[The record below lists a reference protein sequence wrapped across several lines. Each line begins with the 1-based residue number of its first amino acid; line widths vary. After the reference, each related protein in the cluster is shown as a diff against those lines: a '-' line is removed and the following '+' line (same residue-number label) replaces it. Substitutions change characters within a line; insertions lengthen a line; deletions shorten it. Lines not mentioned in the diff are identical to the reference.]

1 MQQMKQILLTLV
13 ALLAVTTQAWAQ
25 TIYLDFE
32 DGALPQGWTTSSGG
46 NWAVGSNDSS
56 NKTPAYAGTYSF
68 YCNYG
73 PPYENHYFVSPA
85 INFHGGASLSFA
97 YATTEW
103 SNSMNNLTVAY
114 SDSPTGPWTNT
125 SFVNQSSNVWTTA
138 DVDLS
143 ALNGTYYIAFIIY
156 DGMGYSTA
164 IDNINLVVPAGSTT
178 VTFTRGTGDK
188 ANEWTMV
195 GGMPAANVTVNVEY
209 WPGML
214 TLPAASEGGT
224 VTLEGVTS
232 NTIIDENFD
241 DYTAGG
247 KMAQTANAAGNSN
260 WTTWSNAPGT
270 DEDGTLATLN
280 DNTCLQ
286 VIKDNDQVLLL
297 GDKTSGMWEYS
308 FDVYVP
314 EGKFGYFNLLHDFDG
329 VNSTWAFQC
338 YLNANWEYDGE
349 NTSITYSP
357 GHGTVHAGSE
367 STADLPCVVNEW
379 MHVSIVIDIDN
390 DLAKLFFNG
399 DFICEWQWSLESY
412 GEDVVSG
419 KLAACNF
426 YGEGDEYYVDN
437 IKFTQITLP
446 AGFEIDGY
454 GNIYVESGTQFTL
467 VTTPAEN
474 YHLASLSDGT
484 NTYNVD
490 NDGKVTITM
499 PDADLTLTAEFAEN
513 TYNVTF
519 AEGVNPEAPADP
531 VWTATPSTGVKKDDK
546 VTVTYTGD
554 RKVIGVRAEKKAEP
568 TN

>member
-1 MQQMKQILLTLV
+1 MKQKIFSLLVLLLT
-13 ALLAVTTQAWAQ
+13 AATGAWAQ
-25 TIYLDFE
+25 TETYSVKFEANGNSKTIENVTLPYTFWCDWENENGELDGIIKE
-32 DGALPQGWTTSSGG
+32 LYGLSGG
-46 NWAVGSNDSS
+46 YCDPNATPSASGNSNVTAGKDGKNQYITISAPFGGTATVTGTYRYANGATMNYELTIS
-56 NKTPAYAGTYSF
+56 IPGYVAPAGTT
-68 YCNYG
+68 
-73 PPYENHYFVSPA
+73 V
-85 INFHGGASLSFA
+85 
-97 YATTEW
+97 
-103 SNSMNNLTVAY
+103 NL
-114 SDSPTGPWTNT
+114 
-125 SFVNQSSNVWTTA
+125 
-138 DVDLS
+138 
-143 ALNGTYYIAFIIY
+143 
-156 DGMGYSTA
+156 
-164 IDNINLVVPAGSTT
+164 
-178 VTFTRGTGDK
+178 TRGTGDK

-195 GGMPAANVTVNVEY
+195 GGMPAGNVTVNVEY

-260 WTTWSNAPGT
+260 WTTWSNAPGGG
-270 DEDGTLATLN
+270 EDGTLATLN

-286 VIKDNDQVLLL
+286 VNKDNDQVLLL

-314 EGKFGYFNLLHDFDG
+314 EGKFGYFNLLHDFAG

-357 GHGTVHAGSE
+357 GHGTVHAGST

-399 DFICEWQWSLESY
+399 DFICEWQWSLDSY

-426 YGEGDEYYVDN
+426 FGEGDEYYVDN
-437 IKFTQITLP
+437 IKFTQISLP
-446 AGFEIDGY
+446 AGFERDGY
-454 GNIYVESGTQFTL
+454 GNIYVESGTQINL

-546 VTVTYTGD
+546 VTVTYSGD
-554 RKVIGVRAEKKAEP
+554 RKVIGVRAEKKAEH
-568 TN
+568 TK

>member
-1 MQQMKQILLTLV
+1 MKKFRLLTLL
-13 ALLAVTTQAWAQ
+13 ALLMTAATGAWAQ
-25 TIYLDFE
+25 EQSETIVTTATIVEGTHFTISNNHSYADT
-32 DGALPQGWTTSSGG
+32 DGMIAVAGITVTAKNGETITKVVISCTYHPIDVNDGNTSVSSGTKEIT
-46 NWAVGSNDSS
+46 N
-56 NKTPAYAGTYSF
+56 
-68 YCNYG
+68 
-73 PPYENHYFVSPA
+73 
-85 INFHGGASLSFA
+85 GGATITVTGVNASTFTFTCSESGTQYGQFVV
-97 YATTEW
+97 YYTE
-103 SNSMNNLTVAY
+103 A
-114 SDSPTGPWTNT
+114 
-125 SFVNQSSNVWTTA
+125 
-138 DVDLS
+138 
-143 ALNGTYYIAFIIY
+143 
-156 DGMGYSTA
+156 
-164 IDNINLVVPAGSTT
+164 PASTT
-178 VTFTRGTGDK
+178 VNLTRGTGDK
-188 ANEWTMV
+188 ANEWTFDD
-195 GGMPAANVTVNVEY
+195 GMPAGNVTVNVEY

-260 WTTWSNAPGT
+260 WTTWSNTPGSG
-270 DEDGTLATLN
+270 EDGTLATLN

-329 VNSTWAFQC
+329 NNSTWAIQC
-338 YLNANWEYDGE
+338 YLNAKWEYDGE

-357 GHGTVHAGSE
+357 GHGTVHAGSA

-379 MHVSIVIDIDN
+379 MHVSFVIDIDN

-412 GEDVVSG
+412 GEDVISG
-419 KLAACNF
+419 KLAACDF
-426 YGEGDEYYVDN
+426 FGEGDEYYVDN

-454 GNIYVESGTQFTL
+454 GNIYVESGTQVNL